1 MRGEILTTSRDTKRL
16 RAAVL
21 TSAVIALV
29 SLSLLGPSA
38 VAAQEAP
45 PSRTEELVKY
55 YCGENGQMAVCLG
68 RQPSECDALMRPLVT
83 LCESQQPSGTE
94 EEQAVA
100 FNDCFESE
108 FMSRYGKD
116 YKLIPG
122 CYKHTE
128 VEGAIKP
135 PPPEYEGKGIYV
147 APGMPLPPEVRR
159 RPDF

>member
-1 MRGEILTTSRDTKRL
+1 MRGEILTRSNVTRRL
-16 RAAVL
+16 AAAML
-21 TSAVIALV
+21 GI
-29 SLSLLGPSA
+29 LSLLWVPGA
-38 VAAQEAP
+38 AAQDAP
-45 PSRTEELVKY
+45 ASRTDELVEY
-55 YCGENGQMAVCLG
+55 YCGENGQMAVCIG
-68 RQPSECDALMRPLVT
+68 HERSECDSLMRPLVT

-100 FNDCFESE
+100 FDECFERE
-108 FMSRYGKD
+108 FNSRYRND

-147 APGMPLPPEVRR
+147 APGMPLPSEVRR